1 MAEDK
6 TTGKWSEYTSTGDG
20 LSVVLNLKVAR
31 DVPGIDAAYLAMD
44 TENGVEVVWN
54 EVCYSNRRA
63 SRGSHGKVRDTIKA
77 SVYCASGVFVV

>member
-1 MAEDK
+1 MFC
-6 TTGKWSEYTSTGDG
+6 
-20 LSVVLNLKVAR
+20 KVAR

-63 SRGSHGKVRDTIKA
+63 SRGGHRKVCGSIWTVGVLCVRVFA
-77 SVYCASGVFVV
+77 CVCVGVCAV